1 MPLRTVAGKRLC
13 GFEAA
18 AAFSGPDGLT
28 LAHASVFDVL
38 ITDMNMSPLS
48 GIQTAKA
55 FRDIHPNAH
64 IFLLTGTIGDED
76 AMRER
81 DKEGL
86 DFQILRKPLHP
97 LRVIEALRGLGSN
110 PQQSQL
116 SLADEPNGTYAIK
129 PVRSERL

>member
-1 MPLRTVAGKRLC
+1 MQTHRRVLIIDDQQVIATTLAAILNNS

-18 AAFSGPDGLT
+18 AAFSGPDGLK
-28 LAHASVFDVL
+28 LAHSSVFDIL

-86 DFQILRKPLHP
+86 KFEILRKPLHP

-110 PQQSQL
+110 APSV
-116 SLADEPNGTYAIK
+116 TT
-129 PVRSERL
+129 